1 MTDDIELQALCEK
14 KLAQIRKKY
23 EDIEVEQRT
32 AFNIFTILRNRG
44 EEVGLHSKFLGT
56 LLNPNAGHKSN
67 LFQKLFIEHIV
78 NAMFSSRPIPLNQE
92 FDCDIE
98 LSVSRSTESKED
110 IEDNKKTNRDQID
123 ICMRS
128 KDFTIIIENKI
139 YARDQKNQLQ
149 RYFEVAKKWNVS
161 EKNIFILYLNLF
173 GHDISDFGR
182 GRLCKEDGDYQV
194 ISYKEHIINWLK
206 KCEEVGEHEHIKQ
219 TIIQYRRLIERLTG
233 QEHKMEIRELLRNN
247 DNAKLIHDAN
257 KQIEPLMLEVQ
268 RGVWEE
274 LYEQLK
280 TCGYEFSPMANT
292 ANEKIESLELLNQKF
307 TSKYFQKGATW
318 DYGLR
323 RKLGKLGSCTIY
335 VTILVHQRILFGLRA
350 VKSDAWVQ
358 NSDEDL
364 KALGAYILQKND
376 KKIEPKSKGTWIGGL
391 FCPTRMVDFYD
402 FDRNGSNLFDLVKP
416 DKRQQWVKETSE
428 EISEFIEYCNK
439 FSFDSE

>member
-233 QEHKMEIRELLRNN
+233 QEHKMEIRELLRKVNSSTKC
-247 DNAKLIHDAN
+247 NAVK
-257 KQIEPLMLEVQ
+257 
-268 RGVWEE
+268 
-274 LYEQLK
+274 K
-280 TCGYEFSPMANT
+280 TCRRNKPMP
-292 ANEKIESLELLNQKF
+292 F
-307 TSKYFQKGATW
+307 TRS
-318 DYGLR
+318 
-323 RKLGKLGSCTIY
+323 
-335 VTILVHQRILFGLRA
+335 VV
-350 VKSDAWVQ
+350 
-358 NSDEDL
+358 
-364 KALGAYILQKND
+364 
-376 KKIEPKSKGTWIGGL
+376 
-391 FCPTRMVDFYD
+391 
-402 FDRNGSNLFDLVKP
+402 
-416 DKRQQWVKETSE
+416 
-428 EISEFIEYCNK
+428 
-439 FSFDSE
+439 